1 MSKKE
6 SVFWIVCG
14 VALTAIVLYLAPR
27 ARGEEIRTLP
37 NDENKWYVSVVGDA
51 NDAGYQKVLAWF
63 DSGDLKDL
71 KDQTHFNAVT
81 IDSPM
86 YPHYQVNGTKLP
98 FVRVQTADGAVVY
111 EAAGAQMPWSAQALY
126 GAIAS
131 AAGDNQKMVLRRRHR
146 ERQQE
151 PNVPEPN
158 PIPKPDVPKIVV
170 KVDPPA
176 PPLDNGRNPIFRRV
190 REAINAF
197 NVAVLCIVAVSTAS
211 ASVYGG

>member
-111 EAAGAQMPWSAQALY
+111 EAAGIKCR
-126 GAIAS
+126 GAPRLFTVRSPRRRATTRRWCFGGDTAS
-131 AAGDNQKMVLRRRHR
+131 AAG
-146 ERQQE
+146 
-151 PNVPEPN
+151 
-158 PIPKPDVPKIVV
+158 
-170 KVDPPA
+170 
-176 PPLDNGRNPIFRRV
+176 
-190 REAINAF
+190 
-197 NVAVLCIVAVSTAS
+197 T
-211 ASVYGG
+211 